1 MKKINK
7 KQKTKNNNKNKN
19 IKSLG
24 CRYTYLKEEKSQNSF
39 YDLKNNFANIKCR
52 EVLRTLKVR
61 YVKSSKLQKL
71 FAGKMSQKSSPV
83 FFFL

>member
-1 MKKINK
+1 MKK
-7 KQKTKNNNKNKN
+7 
-19 IKSLG
+19 
-24 CRYTYLKEEKSQNSF
+24 KSQNSF